1 MNGLR
6 SHIKNSKEC
15 FIYYFPILSKK
26 GPRRYSLQLAMC
38 GGSAPKVCLLKT
50 TALYERVRK
59 IILMFERLTKIYL
72 TLERIE
78 VSTQY

>member
-1 MNGLR
+1 V
-6 SHIKNSKEC
+6 E
-15 FIYYFPILSKK
+15 
-26 GPRRYSLQLAMC
+26 
-38 GGSAPKVCLLKT
+38 APPQRFAFLKT